1 MLSLK
6 GAMEQGAKT
15 TSLLLLLLERGSS
28 LSDDGIPSRSAGR
41 ELLAVASEEIVDCLQ
56 VEPVRPGC
64 SQVVPKGS
72 YAPLTA
78 TAAQQA

>member
-41 ELLAVASEEIVDCLQ
+41 ELLGVASEEIVDCL
-56 VEPVRPGC
+56 EPVRPGC